1 MRKQWAAVVVMLAV
15 GALAFAGNDP
25 WTSKP
30 YQQWDDK
37 DITKVLQMSPWSRTV
52 PVEMTWNA
60 LSIEDIQAGQ
70 GSSQSGAH
78 AGPGGSGAT
87 AAGGGSGTFMPAEHD
102 GAAYTRGPE
111 ANFTVYW
118 SSSKTIREALARRNE
133 LKNGADPK
141 EADAYVNTPQD
152 EYQVLVQGKDMAPF
166 DRVDEKG
173 YAGMAWLQLKG
184 SKEKIMPTHV
194 MYTHDAKVQSAVNG
208 AVFYFA
214 KKNAAGAPTIPPDV
228 KSVDFYC
235 KVGAST
241 MHAVFEPQK
250 MKNMEGTDL

>member
-1 MRKQWAAVVVMLAV
+1 MRKQWAAMVLMLAA

-52 PVEMTWNA
+52 PVEMTWKA
-60 LSIEDIQAGQ
+60 LSIEDIESGQGVSGQAG
-70 GSSQSGAH
+70 SHASPSGT
-78 AGPGGSGAT
+78 GEGN
-87 AAGGGSGTFMPAEHD
+87 SGTFLPAEHD

-111 ANFTVYW
+111 ADFTVYW

-133 LKNGADPK
+133 LHSGGDPK
-141 EADAYVNTPQD
+141 EGETYVNAPQD
-152 EYQVLVQGKDMAPF
+152 EYQVLVQGRDMAPF
-166 DRVDEKG
+166 DHVDEKG

-194 MYTHDAKVQSAVNG
+194 MYTHDPKVQAAVNG

-250 MKNMEGTDL
+250 MKNAEGTDL